1 MIAIKSELNIC
12 LSYISGLVCFIIFD
26 RILTANMFVSH
37 VVNFTRNLNLKKERK
52 VYQNCNIIYVV
63 VCPLEDEEKDKEY

>member
-1 MIAIKSELNIC
+1 
-12 LSYISGLVCFIIFD
+12 
-26 RILTANMFVSH
+26 MFVSH